1 MNTVVSRDCVPSAA
15 GSPYAWTRPRH
26 VLFALDSVALVLFLV
41 LIWGGFH
48 GVIER
53 NVPDNAARLS
63 HDILLTVLVVSVV
76 FIMAWN
82 GEYSGRRRFS
92 RINDL
97 VVAAKAMV
105 LAGLFAIALAYASLG
120 FGTRFTSY
128 SRLVLAVSALTAL
141 LFFCLAR
148 LAMWAWQ
155 ARLFRQGRGMRRLIV
170 AGVGASAADFE
181 RFLLARDWLG
191 YHCVGSVAVL
201 DAAPESDLAGG
212 VVLSLRILGRMADL
226 PDVLAE
232 TGAEEVVVALDK
244 DEQAQLPA
252 LTRLLVRH
260 CIPFRVVPDLF
271 EAGFGEAHAL
281 GLGGLDVVSLHT
293 GHIVRAKLIVKRVC
307 DIVLA
312 SLALIVLAPFLL
324 AVALAVRMESA
335 GAALYTQERVGLN
348 GRPFQLYKFRTMY
361 VGADRQRDRLA
372 HLNEGNEALF
382 KIRSDPRVTRVGR
395 FLRRWS
401 IDEIPQ
407 FLNVLRGDMSL
418 VGPRPPLP
426 DEVAMYTARDAS
438 RLTGKPGITGLWQV
452 SGRSNLSFQKM
463 VELDRYYLENWSLG
477 LDASIVLRTVAVVL
491 TRHGAY

>member
-1 MNTVVSRDCVPSAA
+1 MSRLVSPESIRTT
-15 GSPYAWTRPRH
+15 GWSPYAWTRPRH
-26 VLFALDSVALVLFLV
+26 ALFALDVSALAVFLV

-48 GVIER
+48 DVVER
-53 NVPDNAARLS
+53 NVPSSTAHHS
-63 HDILLTVLVVSVV
+63 HDILLTVLVVSVL

-92 RINDL
+92 RVNDL
-97 VVAAKAMV
+97 VVAVKAML
-105 LAGLFAIALAYASLG
+105 LAGLFAIALAYVSLG

-128 SRLVLAVSALTAL
+128 SRLVLVVSAATAL
-141 LFFCLAR
+141 LFFCMAR

-155 ARLFRQGRGMRRLIV
+155 ARLFRRGMGMRRLVV

-191 YHCVGSVAVL
+191 YQCVGSVAVL
-201 DAAPESDLAGG
+201 DMAPESDRAGG
-212 VVLSLRILGRMADL
+212 VVLSQRVLGQMADL
-226 PDVLAE
+226 PGVLAE
-232 TGAEEVVVALDK
+232 TGAEEVVVALDR
-244 DEQAQLPA
+244 DEQAQLPV
-252 LTRLLVRH
+252 LTRLLVGQ

-293 GHIVRAKLIVKRVC
+293 GHVVRAKLIVKRLG
-307 DIVLA
+307 DIVMA
-312 SLALIVLAPFLL
+312 SLALIVLAPFLM

-335 GAALYTQERVGLN
+335 GAALYTQERVGMN

-382 KIRSDPRVTRVGR
+382 KIRSDPRITRVGR

-401 IDEIPQ
+401 VDEAPQ
-407 FLNVLRGDMSL
+407 FLNVLKGDMSV

-426 DEVAMYTARDAS
+426 DEVAMYTARDAT

-452 SGRSNLSFQKM
+452 SGRSNLSVQKM
-463 VELDRYYLENWSLG
+463 VELDRYYLENWSLS
-477 LDASIVLRTVAVVL
+477 LDVSILMRTVAVVL